1 MSNNT
6 EARSVR
12 FANSATPSQSC
23 VTRVNQQTYNMPPG
37 RFPMRKAFNE
47 LRYRWDSIVA
57 TKDRKLTDLAECSF
71 ASNPLV
77 THGAWRGHTF
87 ASAAMYCF
95 YKTHVQSFM
104 DEIET

>member
-1 MSNNT
+1 MLEEAVGERKQSRMSGEIEPKSVSF
-6 EARSVR
+6 EADPTQT
-12 FANSATPSQSC
+12 FA
-23 VTRVNQQTYNMPPG
+23 NQQTYCMPPG

-47 LRYRWDSIVA
+47 LRYRWESIVA
-57 TKDRKLTDLAECSF
+57 TKERKLTDLAECSF

-95 YKTHVQSFM
+95 YKTHV
-104 DEIET
+104 